1 MSAGLN
7 LILTASAAL
16 FAIGAFVTV
25 ARRSA
30 VITLFGTQ
38 FMLAAGA
45 IAFVAF
51 ARFGLGAAN
60 GTAGAT
66 MALFVGA
73 TAVAELT
80 VGLAIAALIYRENRS
95 FGVDAD
101 RG

>member
-1 MSAGLN
+1 MNAGLN
-7 LILTASAAL
+7 LVLAGSAAL
-16 FAIGAFVTV
+16 FAIGAFATV

-30 VITLFGTQ
+30 IITLFGTQ
-38 FMLAAGA
+38 FMLVAGG

-60 GTAGAT
+60 ATAGAS

-73 TAVAELT
+73 TAVAELA
-80 VGLAIAALIYRENRS
+80 VGLAMAALIYRESRS
-95 FGVDAD
+95 FAVDAD